1 MADKNEVM
9 KESLKHN
16 GFFSY
21 RDLYNFCYAWLKNE
35 GYKLSEDEYLEK
47 VAGSSKEVKIKWKAS
62 KKVTDYYKNVIEMK
76 WHILGLTDAEV
87 VENGKTIKTQ
97 KGEVKIVFEATL
109 ERDYEDNW
117 DKRPFWKIMRA
128 IYDKYIMRTTQ
139 DEFERKLMEK
149 TISYIEEVKAF
160 LNLEG
165 RS

>member
-76 WHILGLTDAEV
+76 WHILGLTDVEA

-117 DKRPFWKIMRA
+117 DKRPFWKMMRA

-139 DEFERKLMEK
+139 DEFERKLAEK